1 MLKFDNILKSY
12 PLQTFV
18 QTFEINIQLIL
29 TKLLFFTIQKKIDLQ
44 HTKNKKM
51 KIQTTPKKLF
61 TVSALSIGAI
71 MFAQEQDSLKTKSI
85 DDVVITGN
93 ANPKASIKTSTSI
106 STLKMKEIINAAP
119 RTTAEI
125 FRTIPGI
132 RAESSGGEGNSNI
145 TVRGVPVSAG
155 GSRYLLIQEDG
166 LPVLQF
172 GDIAFG
178 TQDQFTRF
186 DSFVSKVEAL
196 RGGSASVFASN
207 SPAGIINFIT
217 KTGEKEGGS
226 ITQQLGLNFKNYRTD
241 FDYGTPIGEN
251 TFISLGGFYRV
262 GDGPRKTGFT
272 SNNGGQ
278 FRMSFL
284 KKFENGSFRIYG
296 KLLDDRTAAYMPMP
310 MKVTGSNSD
319 PNWGSLSSYNALTGA
334 MQTINLTKDFTMGGD
349 GNILSSNISDG
360 MHSVSK
366 TIGGEFNYDFGNGW
380 KLSEKARFSA
390 NSGQFIAPFP
400 ASVGSYNDIISS
412 VSGYN
417 SAVYAG
423 TNTAASTSGTY
434 MLMHLFNTKLNNFNN
449 FVNDFNLSKKWDG
462 VKVNAGLYKGI
473 QNVSMSWLWNSY
485 LQEVSDNNARMID
498 VKNALGQSLSPNGLL
513 AYGVPAWGNC
523 CTRNY
528 DTQYDVTAPYA
539 QIEINA
545 IEKLSLDFGARYD
558 IGNVTG
564 SFAGG
569 NGQTAAIDMNG
580 NGNIDPNEQKV
591 ATVGNN
597 ITPVDYDYN
606 IFGYSVGANY
616 SINEKNAVFARIS
629 KGGSASAD
637 RILFSGYNYTNTD
650 DPALD
655 AVKVNEVKQL
665 EGGYKL
671 RGAGFYL
678 NTTLFYANTLEANY
692 EATTQRKTEND
703 YQSVGVELDGYY
715 RLNKTFEVR
724 GGLTYTNAEIKDAID
739 KTIVGNTPRRTPKLM
754 YNLNPNVN
762 LGKVSTGFFLIGA
775 SKAYAQDNN
784 SLVMP
789 SYIVVNPYLSYQFTK
804 NLGASINGNN
814 IFDAIGVT
822 EAEEGSIPTNGIVRG
837 RPLPGRSL
845 SMSLK
850 FDF

>member
-1 MLKFDNILKSY
+1 M
-12 PLQTFV
+12 QT
-18 QTFEINIQLIL
+18 IHK
-29 TKLLFFTIQKKIDLQ
+29 KLLTA
-44 HTKNKKM
+44 
-51 KIQTTPKKLF
+51 
-61 TVSALSIGAI
+61 SALSIGAI
-71 MFAQEQDSLKTKSI
+71 MFAQEQDSVKTKAI

-106 STLKMKEIINAAP
+106 STLKMKEIVNAAP

-132 RAESSGGEGNSNI
+132 RSESSGGEGNSNI

-226 ITQQLGLNFKNYRTD
+226 ITQQLGLNYKNYRTD
-241 FDYGTPIGEN
+241 FDYGTPLNDN

-262 GDGPRKTGFT
+262 GDGPRKTGFN

-278 FRMSFL
+278 FRISLL

-310 MKVTGSNSD
+310 MKVTGTDSN

-349 GNILSSNISDG
+349 GNVLSSDISDG

-366 TIGGEFNYDFGNGW
+366 TIGGEFNYDFGDGW
-380 KLSEKARFSA
+380 KLVEKARFSA

-400 ASVGSYNDIISS
+400 ANVGSYNDIISS

-449 FVNDFNLSKKWDG
+449 FFNDFNLSKKWDN
-462 VKVNAGLYKGI
+462 VKVNAGLYKGV
-473 QNVSMSWLWNSY
+473 QNISMSWLWNSY

-498 VKNALGQSLSPNGLL
+498 VKNASGQSLSPNGLL

-528 DTQYDVTAPYA
+528 DTKYDVTAPYA
-539 QIEINA
+539 QIEVNA
-545 IEKLSLDFGARYD
+545 IDKLSLDFGARYD

-569 NGQTAAIDMNG
+569 NGQTSAIDMNG
-580 NGNIDPNEQKV
+580 NGTIDPNEQKV

-597 ITPVDYDYN
+597 ITPVNYDYN

-616 SINEKNAVFARIS
+616 AINDKNAVFARIS

-650 DPALD
+650 DKALD
-655 AVKVNEVKQL
+655 AVKVNEVKQM

-671 RGAGFYL
+671 RGAGYYL
-678 NTTLFYANTLEANY
+678 NTIVFYANTIEANY
-692 EATTQRKTEND
+692 EATTQKKTEND

-715 RLNKTFEVR
+715 RFNKTFEVR

-762 LGKVSTGFFLIGA
+762 LGKVSTGFYLIGS
-775 SKAYAQDNN
+775 SKAFAQDNN
-784 SLVMP
+784 KLTMP
-789 SYIVVNPYLSYQFTK
+789 AYMLVNPYLSYQFTK

-822 EAEEGSIPTNGIVRG
+822 EAEEGSIPANGIVRG
-837 RPLPGRSL
+837 RPLTGRSL
-845 SMSLK
+845 SMSIK

>member
-1 MLKFDNILKSY
+1 M
-12 PLQTFV
+12 QT
-18 QTFEINIQLIL
+18 IHK
-29 TKLLFFTIQKKIDLQ
+29 KLLTA
-44 HTKNKKM
+44 
-51 KIQTTPKKLF
+51 
-61 TVSALSIGAI
+61 SALSIGAI
-71 MFAQEQDSLKTKSI
+71 MFAQEQDSVKTKAI

-106 STLKMKEIINAAP
+106 STLKMKEIVNAAP

-226 ITQQLGLNFKNYRTD
+226 ITQQLGLNYKNYRTD
-241 FDYGTPIGEN
+241 FDYGTPLNDN

-262 GDGPRKTGFT
+262 GDGPRKTGFN

-278 FRMSFL
+278 FRISLL

-310 MKVTGSNSD
+310 MKVTGTDSN

-349 GNILSSNISDG
+349 GNVLSSDISDG

-366 TIGGEFNYDFGNGW
+366 TIGGEFNYDFGDGW
-380 KLSEKARFSA
+380 KLVEKARFSA

-400 ASVGSYNDIISS
+400 ANVGSYNDIITS

-449 FVNDFNLSKKWDG
+449 FFNDFNLSKKWDN
-462 VKVNAGLYKGI
+462 VKVNAGLYKGV
-473 QNVSMSWLWNSY
+473 QNISMSWLWNSY

-498 VKNALGQSLSPNGLL
+498 VKNASGQSLSPNGLL

-528 DTQYDVTAPYA
+528 DTKYDVTAPYA
-539 QIEINA
+539 QIEVNA
-545 IEKLSLDFGARYD
+545 IDKLSLDFGARYD

-569 NGQTAAIDMNG
+569 NGQTSAIDMNG
-580 NGNIDPNEQKV
+580 NGTIDPNEQKV

-597 ITPVDYDYN
+597 ITPVNYDYN

-616 SINEKNAVFARIS
+616 AINDKNAVFARIS

-650 DPALD
+650 DKALD
-655 AVKVNEVKQL
+655 AVKVNEVKQM

-671 RGAGFYL
+671 RGAGYYL
-678 NTTLFYANTLEANY
+678 NTIVFYANTIEANY
-692 EATTQRKTEND
+692 EATTQKKTENN
-703 YQSVGVELDGYY
+703 YKSVGLELDGYY
-715 RLNKTFEVR
+715 RFNKTFEVR

-762 LGKVSTGFFLIGA
+762 LGKVSTGFYLIGS
-775 SKAYAQDNN
+775 SKAFAQDNN
-784 SLVMP
+784 KLTMP
-789 SYIVVNPYLSYQFTK
+789 AYMLVNPYLSYQFTK

-822 EAEEGSIPTNGIVRG
+822 EAEEGSIPANGIVRG
-837 RPLPGRSL
+837 RPLTGRSL
-845 SMSLK
+845 SMSIK

>member
-1 MLKFDNILKSY
+1 M
-12 PLQTFV
+12 QT
-18 QTFEINIQLIL
+18 IHK
-29 TKLLFFTIQKKIDLQ
+29 KLLTA
-44 HTKNKKM
+44 
-51 KIQTTPKKLF
+51 
-61 TVSALSIGAI
+61 SALSIGAI
-71 MFAQEQDSLKTKSI
+71 MFAQEQDSVKTKAI

-106 STLKMKEIINAAP
+106 STLKMKEIVNAAP

-132 RAESSGGEGNSNI
+132 RSESSGGEGNSNI

-226 ITQQLGLNFKNYRTD
+226 ITQQLGLNYKNYRTD
-241 FDYGTPIGEN
+241 FDYGTPLNDN

-262 GDGPRKTGFT
+262 GDGPRKTGFN

-278 FRMSFL
+278 FRISLL

-310 MKVTGSNSD
+310 MKVTGTDSNPS
-319 PNWGSLSSYNALTGA
+319 WGSLSSYNALTGA

-349 GNILSSNISDG
+349 GNVLSSDISDG

-366 TIGGEFNYDFGNGW
+366 TIGGEFNYDFGDGW
-380 KLSEKARFSA
+380 KLVEKARFSA

-400 ASVGSYNDIISS
+400 ASVGASSSEFISIIRNI
-412 VSGYN
+412 SGVRDQNGNIIIPDYD
-417 SAVYAG
+417 AVTANYAG
-423 TNTAASTSGTY
+423 TNTPISTSGTY

-449 FVNDFNLSKKWDG
+449 FFNDFNLSKKWDN
-462 VKVNAGLYKGI
+462 VKVNAGLYKGV
-473 QNVSMSWLWNSY
+473 QNISMSWLWNSY

-498 VKNALGQSLSPNGLL
+498 VKNASGQSLSPNGLL

-528 DTQYDVTAPYA
+528 DTKYDNTAPYA
-539 QIEINA
+539 QIEVNA
-545 IEKLSLDFGARYD
+545 IDKLSLDFGARYD

-569 NGQTAAIDMNG
+569 NGQTSAIDMNG
-580 NGNIDPNEQKV
+580 NGTIDPNEQKV

-597 ITPVDYDYN
+597 ITPVNYDYN

-616 SINEKNAVFARIS
+616 AINDKNAVFARIS

-637 RILFSGYNYTNTD
+637 RILFNAYDAVNNPNGYKYTNTD

-655 AVKVNEVKQL
+655 AVKVNEVKQM

-671 RGAGFYL
+671 RGAGYYL
-678 NTTLFYANTLEANY
+678 NTTVFYANTIEANY
-692 EATTQRKTEND
+692 EATTQKKTENN
-703 YQSVGVELDGYY
+703 YKSVGLELDGYY
-715 RLNKTFEVR
+715 RFNKTFEVR

-762 LGKVSTGFFLIGA
+762 LGKVSTGFYLIGA
-775 SKAYAQDNN
+775 SKAFAQDNN
-784 SLVMP
+784 KLTMP
-789 SYIVVNPYLSYQFTK
+789 AYMLVNPYLSYQFTK

-822 EAEEGSIPTNGIVRG
+822 EAEEGSIPANGIVRG
-837 RPLPGRSL
+837 RPLAGRSL
-845 SMSLK
+845 SMSIK

>member
-1 MLKFDNILKSY
+1 MNSQKNRKK
-12 PLQTFV
+12 
-18 QTFEINIQLIL
+18 IL
-29 TKLLFFTIQKKIDLQ
+29 TVT
-44 HTKNKKM
+44 
-51 KIQTTPKKLF
+51 
-61 TVSALSIGAI
+61 ALTIGAI
-71 MFAQEQDSLKTKSI
+71 MFAQEQDSIKTKSI

-93 ANPKASIKTSTSI
+93 SNPKASIKTSTSI
-106 STLKMKEIINAAP
+106 STLKMKEIVNAAP

-132 RAESSGGEGNSNI
+132 RSESSGGEGNSNI

-226 ITQQLGLNFKNYRTD
+226 ITQQLGLNYKNYRTD
-241 FDYGTPIGEN
+241 FDYGTPLNDN

-262 GDGPRKTGFT
+262 GDGPRKTGFN

-278 FRMSFL
+278 FRLSFL

-310 MKVTGSNSD
+310 MKVTGTDSN

-349 GNILSSNISDG
+349 GNVLSSDISDG

-366 TIGGEFNYDFGNGW
+366 TIGGEFNYDFGDGW
-380 KLSEKARFSA
+380 KLVEKARFSA

-400 ASVGSYNDIISS
+400 ANVGSYNDIIAS
-412 VSGYN
+412 VAGYN

-423 TNTAASTSGTY
+423 TNTAASTTGTY

-449 FVNDFNLSKKWDG
+449 FFNDFNLSKKWDG
-462 VKVNAGLYKGI
+462 VKVNAGLYKGV

-485 LQEVSDNNARMID
+485 LQEVSDDNARMID
-498 VKNALGQSLSPNGLL
+498 VKNAAGQSVSPNGLL

-528 DTQYDVTAPYA
+528 DTKYDVTAPYA
-539 QIEINA
+539 QIEVNA
-545 IEKLSLDFGARYD
+545 IDKLSLDFGARYD

-569 NGQTAAIDMNG
+569 NGQTSAIDMNG
-580 NGNIDPNEQKV
+580 NGTIDPNENNV

-606 IFGYSVGANY
+606 IFGYSVGANFA
-616 SINEKNAVFARIS
+616 INDKNAVFARIS

-650 DPALD
+650 DKALD
-655 AVKVNEVKQL
+655 AVKVNEVKQM

-671 RGAGFYL
+671 RGAGYYL
-678 NTTLFYANTLEANY
+678 NTTVFYANTVEANY
-692 EATTQRKTEND
+692 EATTQKKTENN
-703 YQSVGVELDGYY
+703 YKSVGVELDGYY
-715 RLNKTFEVR
+715 RFNQTFEVR

-762 LGKVSTGFFLIGA
+762 LGKVSTGFYLIGA
-775 SKAYAQDNN
+775 SEAFAQDNN
-784 SLVMP
+784 KLTMP
-789 SYIVVNPYLSYQFTK
+789 AYMLVNPYLSYQFTK

-822 EAEEGSIPTNGIVRG
+822 EAEEGSIPANGIVRG

-845 SMSLK
+845 SMSIK

>member
-1 MLKFDNILKSY
+1 M
-12 PLQTFV
+12 QT
-18 QTFEINIQLIL
+18 IHK
-29 TKLLFFTIQKKIDLQ
+29 KLLTA
-44 HTKNKKM
+44 
-51 KIQTTPKKLF
+51 
-61 TVSALSIGAI
+61 SALSIGAI
-71 MFAQEQDSLKTKSI
+71 MFAQEQDSVKTKAI

-106 STLKMKEIINAAP
+106 STLKMKEIVNAAP

-132 RAESSGGEGNSNI
+132 RSESSGGEGNSNI

-226 ITQQLGLNFKNYRTD
+226 ITQQLGLNYKNYRTD
-241 FDYGTPIGEN
+241 FDYGTPLNDN

-262 GDGPRKTGFT
+262 GDGPRKTGFN

-278 FRMSFL
+278 FRISLL

-310 MKVTGSNSD
+310 MKVTGTDSN

-349 GNILSSNISDG
+349 GNILSSDISDG

-366 TIGGEFNYDFGNGW
+366 TIGGEFNYDFGDGW

-400 ASVGSYNDIISS
+400 ANVGSYNDIISS

-434 MLMHLFNTKLNNFNN
+434 MLMILFNTKLNNFNN
-449 FVNDFNLSKKWDG
+449 FVNDFNLSKKWDN
-462 VKVNAGLYKGI
+462 VKVNAGLYKGV
-473 QNVSMSWLWNSY
+473 QNISMSWLWNSY

-498 VKNALGQSLSPNGLL
+498 VKNASGQSLSPNGLL

-528 DTQYDVTAPYA
+528 DTKYDVTAPYA
-539 QIEINA
+539 QIEVNA
-545 IEKLSLDFGARYD
+545 IDKLSLDFGARYD

-569 NGQTAAIDMNG
+569 NGQTSAIDMNG
-580 NGNIDPNEQKV
+580 NGTIDPNEQKV

-597 ITPVDYDYN
+597 ITPVNYDYN

-616 SINEKNAVFARIS
+616 AINDKNAVFARIS

-650 DPALD
+650 DKALD
-655 AVKVNEVKQL
+655 AVKVNEVKQM

-671 RGAGFYL
+671 RGADYYL
-678 NTTLFYANTLEANY
+678 NTTVFYANTIEANY
-692 EATTQRKTEND
+692 EATTQKKTENN
-703 YQSVGVELDGYY
+703 YKSVGLELDGYY
-715 RLNKTFEVR
+715 RFNKTFEVR

-762 LGKVSTGFFLIGA
+762 LGKVSTGFYLIGVSEA
-775 SKAYAQDNN
+775 FAQDNN
-784 SLVMP
+784 KLTMP
-789 SYIVVNPYLSYQFTK
+789 AYMLVNPYLSYQFTK

-822 EAEEGSIPTNGIVRG
+822 EAEEGSIPANGIVRG
-837 RPLPGRSL
+837 RPLSGRSL
-845 SMSLK
+845 SMSIK

>member
-1 MLKFDNILKSY
+1 M
-12 PLQTFV
+12 QT
-18 QTFEINIQLIL
+18 IHK
-29 TKLLFFTIQKKIDLQ
+29 KLLTA
-44 HTKNKKM
+44 
-51 KIQTTPKKLF
+51 
-61 TVSALSIGAI
+61 SALSIGAI
-71 MFAQEQDSLKTKSI
+71 MFAQEQDSVKTKAI

-106 STLKMKEIINAAP
+106 STLKMKEIVNAAP

-132 RAESSGGEGNSNI
+132 RSESSGGEGNSNI

-226 ITQQLGLNFKNYRTD
+226 ITQQLGLNYKNYRTD
-241 FDYGTPIGEN
+241 FDYGTPLNDN

-262 GDGPRKTGFT
+262 GDGPRKTGFN

-278 FRMSFL
+278 FRISLL

-310 MKVTGSNSD
+310 MKVTGTDSN

-349 GNILSSNISDG
+349 GNVLSSDISDG

-380 KLSEKARFSA
+380 KLVEKARFSA

-400 ASVGSYNDIISS
+400 ANVGSYNDIISS

-449 FVNDFNLSKKWDG
+449 FFNDFNLSKKWDN
-462 VKVNAGLYKGI
+462 VKVNAGLYKGV
-473 QNVSMSWLWNSY
+473 QNISMSWLWNSY

-498 VKNALGQSLSPNGLL
+498 VKNASGQSLSPNGLL

-528 DTQYDVTAPYA
+528 DTKYDVTAPYA
-539 QIEINA
+539 QIEVNA
-545 IEKLSLDFGARYD
+545 IDKLSLDFGARYD

-569 NGQTAAIDMNG
+569 NGQTSAIDMNG
-580 NGNIDPNEQKV
+580 NGTIDPNEQKV

-597 ITPVDYDYN
+597 ITPVNYDYN

-616 SINEKNAVFARIS
+616 AINDKNAVFARIS

-650 DPALD
+650 DKALD
-655 AVKVNEVKQL
+655 AVKVNEVKQM

-671 RGAGFYL
+671 RGDGYYL
-678 NTTLFYANTLEANY
+678 NTTVFYANTIEANY
-692 EATTQRKTEND
+692 EATTQKKTENN
-703 YQSVGVELDGYY
+703 YKSVGLELDGYY
-715 RLNKTFEVR
+715 RFNKTFEVR

-739 KTIVGNTPRRTPKLM
+739 KTIVGNKPRRTPKLM

-762 LGKVSTGFFLIGA
+762 LGKVSTGFYLIGS
-775 SKAYAQDNN
+775 SKAFAQDNN
-784 SLVMP
+784 KLTMP
-789 SYIVVNPYLSYQFTK
+789 AYMLVNPYLSYQFTK

-822 EAEEGSIPTNGIVRG
+822 EAEEGSIPANGIVRG
-837 RPLPGRSL
+837 RPLTGRSL
-845 SMSLK
+845 SMSIK

>member
-1 MLKFDNILKSY
+1 MQKIHK
-12 PLQTFV
+12 
-18 QTFEINIQLIL
+18 
-29 TKLLFFTIQKKIDLQ
+29 KLL
-44 HTKNKKM
+44 
-51 KIQTTPKKLF
+51 TT
-61 TVSALSIGAI
+61 TALSIGAI
-71 MFAQEQDSLKTKSI
+71 MFAQEKDSVKTKAI

-106 STLKMKEIINAAP
+106 STLKMKEIVNAAP

-172 GDIAFG
+172 GDVAFG

-186 DSFVSKVEAL
+186 DSFVSRVEAL

-226 ITQQLGLNFKNYRTD
+226 VTQQIGLNFKNYRTD

-251 TFISLGGFYRV
+251 TFVSVGGFYRV
-262 GDGPRKTGFT
+262 GDGPRKTGFN

-296 KLLDDRTAAYMPMP
+296 KFLDDRTAAYMPMP
-310 MKVTGSNSD
+310 MKVTGTDSN
-319 PNWGSLSSYNALTGA
+319 PKWGSLPSYNALTGA
-334 MQTINLTKDFTMGGD
+334 MQTIHLTKDFTMGGD
-349 GNILSSNISDG
+349 GNILSSDITDG

-366 TIGGEFNYDFGNGW
+366 SIGGEFNYDFGDGW
-380 KLSEKARFSA
+380 KVIEKARFSA

-400 ASVGSYNDIISS
+400 ANVGSYNDIIASI
-412 VSGYN
+412 SGYN

-449 FVNDFNLSKKWDG
+449 FFNDINLSKKWDG

-473 QNVSMSWLWNSY
+473 QNISMSWLWNSY

-498 VKNALGQSLSPNGLL
+498 VKNASGKSLSPNGLL

-528 DTQYDVTAPYA
+528 DTKYDVTAPYA
-539 QIEINA
+539 QIEITA
-545 IEKLSLDFGARYD
+545 IDHLSLDFGARYD
-558 IGNVTG
+558 LGNVTG

-580 NGNIDPNEQKV
+580 NGTIEPNEQNV
-591 ATVGNN
+591 ATVGKN
-597 ITPVDYDYN
+597 ITPVDYDYD

-616 SINEKNAVFARIS
+616 SINDKNAVFARVS

-637 RILFSGYNYTNTD
+637 RILFSGYNYTNTN

-655 AVKVNEVKQL
+655 AVKVNTVNQL

-671 RGAGFYL
+671 RGARYFL
-678 NTTLFYANTLEANY
+678 NTTVFYAHTVEANY

-703 YQSVGVELDGYY
+703 YQSIGLELDGYY
-715 RLNKTFEVR
+715 KINSNLDIKAGV
-724 GGLTYTNAEIKDAID
+724 TYTKAEIKDAID
-739 KTIVGNTPRRTPKLM
+739 KTIVGNTPRRTPTVM
-754 YNLNPNVN
+754 YSVNPNAN
-762 LGKVSTGFFLIGA
+762 FGKFSTGFFLIGA
-775 SKAYAQDNN
+775 TKAYAQDNN
-784 SLVMP
+784 KLIMP
-789 SYIVVNPYLSYQFTK
+789 GYVLVNPYLSYQFIK
-804 NLGASINGNN
+804 NLGVSVNANN

-822 EAEEGSIPTNGIVRG
+822 EAEEGSLPANGIVRG

-845 SMSLK
+845 SMSIK
-850 FDF
+850 FEF

>member
-1 MLKFDNILKSY
+1 M
-12 PLQTFV
+12 QT
-18 QTFEINIQLIL
+18 IHK
-29 TKLLFFTIQKKIDLQ
+29 KLLTA
-44 HTKNKKM
+44 
-51 KIQTTPKKLF
+51 
-61 TVSALSIGAI
+61 SALSIGAI
-71 MFAQEQDSLKTKSI
+71 MFAQEQDSVKTKAI

-106 STLKMKEIINAAP
+106 STLKMKEIVNAAP

-132 RAESSGGEGNSNI
+132 RSESSGGEGNSNI

-226 ITQQLGLNFKNYRTD
+226 ITQQLGLNYKNYRTD
-241 FDYGTPIGEN
+241 FDYGTPLNDN

-262 GDGPRKTGFT
+262 GDGPRKTGFN

-278 FRMSFL
+278 FRISLL

-310 MKVTGSNSD
+310 MKVTGTDSN

-349 GNILSSNISDG
+349 GNVLSSDISDG

-380 KLSEKARFSA
+380 KLVEKARFSA

-400 ASVGSYNDIISS
+400 ANVGSYNDIISS

-423 TNTAASTSGTY
+423 TNTAASNSGTY

-449 FVNDFNLSKKWDG
+449 FFNDFNLSKKWDN
-462 VKVNAGLYKGI
+462 VKVNAGLYKGV
-473 QNVSMSWLWNSY
+473 QNISMSWLWNSY

-498 VKNALGQSLSPNGLL
+498 VKNASGQSLSPNGLL
-513 AYGVPAWGNC
+513 AYGVPVWGNC

-528 DTQYDVTAPYA
+528 DTKYDVTAPYA
-539 QIEINA
+539 QIEVNA
-545 IEKLSLDFGARYD
+545 IDKLSLDFGARYD

-569 NGQTAAIDMNG
+569 NGQTSAIDMNG
-580 NGNIDPNEQKV
+580 NGTIDPNEQKV

-597 ITPVDYDYN
+597 ITPVNYDYN

-616 SINEKNAVFARIS
+616 AINDKNAVFARIS

-650 DPALD
+650 DKALD
-655 AVKVNEVKQL
+655 AVKVNEVKQM

-671 RGAGFYL
+671 RGAGYYL
-678 NTTLFYANTLEANY
+678 NTTVFYANTIEANY
-692 EATTQRKTEND
+692 EATTQKKTENN
-703 YQSVGVELDGYY
+703 YKSVGLELDGYY
-715 RLNKTFEVR
+715 RFNKTFEVR

-762 LGKVSTGFFLIGA
+762 LGKVSTGFYLIGV
-775 SKAYAQDNN
+775 SKAFAQDNN
-784 SLVMP
+784 KLTMP
-789 SYIVVNPYLSYQFTK
+789 AYMLVNPYLSYQFTK

-822 EAEEGSIPTNGIVRG
+822 EAEEGSIPANGIVRG
-837 RPLPGRSL
+837 RPLAGRSL
-845 SMSLK
+845 SMSIK